1 MAAPTPYALAYDFT
15 AFQASNPT
23 TPLPADKI
31 EIEYNALQT
40 TTDEIIANLGLIQR
54 SDGALANNSVGNDQ
68 IKSEVT
74 IGVNAAANWVTG
86 TEYEANDT
94 VYQGNKVYRALEAH
108 TAGVFA
114 TDLAATKWSEILDF
128 DQFITIANTLSVS
141 YFLTSV
147 SGVDTIT
154 ATNTNISAYVTGQ
167 TFHFIPAGDN
177 TTAATINI
185 TGSGGALGA
194 KAIQNRGQALVGGE
208 LQGACIIVYDG
219 TQFQLVTNSFKTS
232 AFVKTLLDDT
242 SASNF
247 LTTLGFS
254 AYAKTLI
261 DDASASDARTTLG
274 VAIGTDVQAYDAN
287 LTALA
292 GLTDTANRI
301 SYFTGSGMGLSKLP
315 ANPNLIINGQ
325 GLIGQRGT
333 SFTSA
338 TTPANSDDTYLL
350 DRMLLLSD
358 GNDIVDVS
366 QETTEVPSGAYSSI
380 KFDVETANKQF
391 AYCQI
396 LEAKDA
402 AKIIGGTAS
411 LSFKAKKGGSN
422 ATLETLRAAII
433 SWDSTADSVTSDVI
447 GTWAGAGTDPTLAT
461 NWTYENTPSDLTLT
475 TSFQTFKIENVSID
489 TASTTNVAV
498 LIWCDDTDA
507 TVGDLAYIGDIKLE
521 DGSIATPYEF
531 ENYSEVLHKCK
542 RYLQPWENRWSGVA
556 TSVGARY
563 FNSFSLHVEMRVT
576 PSASITSQTNSA
588 RYPLAN
594 GSFIK
599 ISKHSVFY
607 SYTAASTGGNDTWD
621 AQGYADAEL

>member
-177 TTAATINI
+177 TGAATINI

-194 KAIQNRGQALVGGE
+194 KAIQNRGSALVGGE

-219 TQFQLVTNSFKTS
+219 TQFQLVTNSFETS

-242 SASNF
+242 TA
-247 LTTLGFS
+247 
-254 AYAKTLI
+254 AA
-261 DDASASDARTTLG
+261 ARTTLDAEQRVNSLSAITTLQDTDHLIFADNSDSDNSKKITVSNFKNEISKITTRG
-274 VAIGTDVQAYDAN
+274 DIVKGDSSGNPERLAVGAANEVIVSDGTDPSWGTVPRTLRSVQTFTSSGTWTKPAGINAVMVEVQAGGGGGGAGTNDSSMGGGGAGGGYTRKFITSGLGSTETVTVGAGGSGGSSGAGSAGGTSSFGSHCSATGGAAGAVNGGSYAIGGIGSSGDIN
-287 LTALA
+287 L
-292 GLTDTANRI
+292 
-301 SYFTGSGMGLSKLP
+301 
-315 ANPNLIINGQ
+315 Q
-325 GLIGQRGT
+325 GE
-333 SFTSA
+333 
-338 TTPANSDDTYLL
+338 D
-350 DRMLLLSD
+350 
-358 GNDIVDVS
+358 
-366 QETTEVPSGAYSSI
+366 
-380 KFDVETANKQF
+380 
-391 AYCQI
+391 
-396 LEAKDA
+396 
-402 AKIIGGTAS
+402 
-411 LSFKAKKGGSN
+411 
-422 ATLETLRAAII
+422 
-433 SWDSTADSVTSDVI
+433 
-447 GTWAGAGTDPTLAT
+447 AGAGGYYFNYIQSSEGGGSFYSSGSVGQQAGGGA
-461 NWTYENTPSDLTLT
+461 NAANGYGGGGGGGNRT
-475 TSFQTFKIENVSID
+475 TS
-489 TASTTNVAV
+489 TNRA
-498 LIWCDDTDA
+498 
-507 TVGDLAYIGDIKLE
+507 GG
-521 DGSIATPYEF
+521 DGSGGIIIVYE
-531 ENYSEVLHKCK
+531 YS
-542 RYLQPWENRWSGVA
+542 
-556 TSVGARY
+556 
-563 FNSFSLHVEMRVT
+563 
-576 PSASITSQTNSA
+576 
-588 RYPLAN
+588 
-594 GSFIK
+594 
-599 ISKHSVFY
+599 
-607 SYTAASTGGNDTWD
+607 
-621 AQGYADAEL
+621 